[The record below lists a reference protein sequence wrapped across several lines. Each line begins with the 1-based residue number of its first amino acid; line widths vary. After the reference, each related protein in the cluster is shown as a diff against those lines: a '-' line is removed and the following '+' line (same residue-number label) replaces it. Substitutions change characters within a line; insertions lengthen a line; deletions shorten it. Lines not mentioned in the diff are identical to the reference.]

1 MNEALETKLGQLPL
15 APGVYLYKDAKGEV
29 IYVGKAKRL
38 RLRVRSYFQEKAD
51 HPPKTQVMVSKIAD
65 LDVIATD
72 TEAEALI
79 LENTLI
85 KKHRPRYNVM
95 YRDDKSLPYIC
106 VTPGER
112 PRVFPTRT
120 ILKDGSRYF
129 GPYDQVWRMKDMLDV
144 IRKTFHLCS
153 CACTSR
159 TIDRNRGLPKWR
171 SCFEEYVG
179 ACSIHLSDEEYRDT
193 LRRVVRLLNGKH
205 LELVSELKE
214 EMEMSV
220 SQLRFEHAALMRDG
234 IAALRQFSEK
244 MKVVSGDLLD
254 RDIFVMEA
262 LVEENLACG
271 VLLRVR
277 EGKLVGRYHK
287 YVTDIEGQEPADLLQ
302 GFVEDYYTSDL
313 GAWVPDEVHLGM
325 EIADDGP
332 IHLYLSQSHGRQ
344 VPIVVPK
351 IGEKAQMLRMA
362 SANARL
368 LLGEYVTARLKAE
381 ADRVPHALK
390 TLQEA
395 LKLPAPPRR
404 IECFDNSNIQG
415 SDAVASMVCFVDA
428 KPRPGEYKRFTI
440 RTVVGADDFASMKE
454 IVTRRYARL
463 KAESGHLPD
472 LIVVDGGKGQLSSA
486 MEALRELDL
495 LGQVPIVGLAKRLE
509 EIWLP
514 NRSEPVHLPKTSS
527 ALKLLQRLRDEA
539 HRFAI
544 TFHRET
550 RSKRTIRTELRD
562 IPGVGPATAAK
573 LLKTFGS
580 VKAVKSADET
590 ALAACVGP
598 RAASAVLTYFSE
610 RPDA

>member
-1 MNEALETKLGQLPL
+1 VNEALETKLGQLPL
-15 APGVYLYKDAKGEV
+15 APGVYLYKDAKGDV

-106 VTPGER
+106 VTPGDR

-159 TIDRNRGLPKWR
+159 NIDRSRGLPKWR

-179 ACSIHLSDEEYRDT
+179 ACSIHLSDEQYTDT
-193 LRRVVRLLNGKH
+193 MRRVVRLLNGKH
-205 LELVSELKE
+205 LELVSELKQ
-214 EMEMSV
+214 EMEVSV
-220 SQLRFEHAALMRDG
+220 SQLRFEHAALLRDG

-254 RDIFVMEA
+254 RDIFVIET
-262 LVEENLACG
+262 LDEENLACG

-287 YVTDIEGQEPADLLQ
+287 YVSDIEGRDPGDLLQ

-313 GAWVPDEVHLGM
+313 GALVPDEVHLGM
-325 EIADDGP
+325 ELPDDGP
-332 IHLYLSQSHGRQ
+332 IHLYLSESHGRQ

-351 IGEKAQMLRMA
+351 IGEKAQMVRMA
-362 SANARL
+362 GANARL
-368 LLGEYVTARLKAE
+368 LLGEYVTARMKAE

-395 LKLPAPPRR
+395 LRLPVPPRR

-415 SDAVASMVCFVDA
+415 SDPVASMVCFVDA
-428 KPRPGEYKRFTI
+428 KPRTSDYKRFSI
-440 RTVVGADDFASMKE
+440 KTVVGADDFASMRE

-486 MEALRELDL
+486 VEALREIGLF
-495 LGQVPIVGLAKRLE
+495 GQVPIVGLAKRLE

-514 NRSEPVHLPKTSS
+514 NRSDPVHLPKTSS

-550 RSKRTIRTELRD
+550 RSKRTIRTELQD
-562 IPGVGPATAAK
+562 IPGIGPATAAK

-580 VKAVKSADET
+580 VKSVKSADET

-598 RAASAVLTYFSE
+598 RAASAVLTYFSQ
-610 RPDA
+610 RRDP